1 MASMNTDDNTPIG
14 ALSHDDVIQIV
25 FGTIATVVGV
35 LSVVLAWVAWKS
47 HKARAGR
54 NSFNEGMLLP

>member
-1 MASMNTDDNTPIG
+1 MNTNKNTLIG

-35 LSVVLAWVAWKS
+35 SSVVLAWVAWKS
-47 HKARAGR
+47 HRAQTGR
-54 NSFNEGMLLP
+54 NSFNEGMNLP